1 MEYFLHVVKNP
12 QNCLVLEKSKAH
24 KVFAHKLIFVV
35 YLLYLGKETRTH
47 THTHS
52 GKLRILA
59 MQLKLSTCFEFQ
71 LCVK

>member
-12 QNCLVLEKSKAH
+12 QNCLVLEKIKAH
-24 KVFAHKLIFVV
+24 IVFAHKLIFVV

-47 THTHS
+47 THS

-59 MQLKLSTCFEFQ
+59 MQLKLSTCFEFR